1 MVNENGLEERED
13 DFNRDFI
20 LNMLKKIDWN
30 AFRSGASD
38 VGITALIHM

>member
-13 DFNRDFI
+13 DFNKDFI

-30 AFRSGASD
+30 AFRSGATD
-38 VGITALIHM
+38 VEAAALSKV